1 MTTAPTASEWN
12 AKSEKLRGE
21 IAEQKY
27 LQAGRQLARE
37 KQRMKLEDVADKVL
51 GVEIARAEIGL
62 QSKQL
67 GLQADKIALQGS
79 KDSLRYLAAKQTLQ
93 QRLWATELMSMEVN
107 LAGSEAKL
115 GELRNV
121 SKTLNHPVKSYV
133 PKNIFGGAT
142 GGTAK
147 ID

>member
-12 AKSEKLRGE
+12 ARTEQIRGQ

-27 LQAGRQLARE
+27 LQAGRELKRE
-37 KQRMKLEDVADKVL
+37 TSRMRLQDIADKSL
-51 GVEIARAEIGL
+51 EVEVSRAQIGL
-62 QSKQL
+62 EKSKL
-67 GLQADKIALQGS
+67 ALQGDKIQLQGS
-79 KDSLRYLAAKQTLQ
+79 KDNLRYLAAKQTLQ
-93 QRLWATELMSMEVN
+93 QRLWATELMSLEIN

-121 SKTLNHPVKSYV
+121 AKTLSHQVKSYV
-133 PKNIFGGAT
+133 PKNIFGGAD
-142 GGTAK
+142 GTSK

>member
-1 MTTAPTASEWN
+1 MTTAPTASEWG
-12 AKSEKLRGE
+12 ARTEQIRGQ

-27 LQAGRQLARE
+27 LQTERELTRE
-37 KQRMKLEDVADKVL
+37 KQRMKLQDIADKVL

-62 QSKQL
+62 ESKKL
-67 GLQADKIALQGS
+67 ALQGDKVQLQGA
-79 KDSLRYLAAKQTLQ
+79 KDNLRYLTAKQTLQ
-93 QRLWATELMSMEVN
+93 QRLWATELMSLEVN
-107 LAGSEAKL
+107 LSGSEAKL

-121 SKTLNHPVKSYV
+121 AKTLSHQIKSYV

-142 GGTAK
+142 DGTSK

>member
-1 MTTAPTASEWN
+1 MTQTTAAEWN
-12 AKSEKLRGE
+12 AKTEQIRGQ

-27 LQAGRQLARE
+27 LQAGREITRE
-37 KQRMKLEDVADKVL
+37 KQRMKLQDVADKVL

-62 QSKQL
+62 ESKKL
-67 GLQADKIALQGS
+67 ALQGDKIGLQGA
-79 KDSLRYLAAKQTLQ
+79 KDNLRYLAAKQTLQ

-107 LAGSEAKL
+107 LSGSEAKL

-121 SKTLNHPVKSYV
+121 AKTLSHQVKNYV
-133 PKNIFGGAT
+133 PKDVFGGAN
-142 GGTAK
+142 GASK

>member
-1 MTTAPTASEWN
+1 MTTTITAAEWN
-12 AKSEKLRGE
+12 AKTEAVRGQ

-27 LQAGRQLARE
+27 LQAGRELTRE
-37 KQRMKLEDVADKVL
+37 KQRMKLQDIADKAL

-67 GLQADKIALQGS
+67 GLQGDKIALAGA
-79 KDSLRYLAAKQTLQ
+79 KDNLRYLTAKQTLQ
-93 QRLWATELMSMEVN
+93 QRLWATELMSLEVN

-115 GELRNV
+115 GELRNAA
-121 SKTLNHPVKSYV
+121 KTLNHQIKSYV
-133 PKNIFGGAT
+133 PKNIFGGAD
-142 GGTAK
+142 GASK

>member
-1 MTTAPTASEWN
+1 MTQATAAEWN
-12 AKSEKLRGE
+12 AKTEAVRGQ

-27 LQAGRQLARE
+27 LQAGRELTRE
-37 KQRMKLEDVADKVL
+37 KQRMKLQDIADKVL

-62 QSKQL
+62 ESKKL
-67 GLQADKIALQGS
+67 ALQGDKIQLQDS
-79 KDSLRYLAAKQTLQ
+79 KNNLRYLSAKSTLQ
-93 QRLWATELMSMEVN
+93 QRLWATELMSLEVN

-121 SKTLNHPVKSYV
+121 AKTLSHQVKSYV
-133 PKNIFGGAT
+133 PKNIFGGAD
-142 GGTAK
+142 GTSK

>member
-1 MTTAPTASEWN
+1 MTTTTAAEWN
-12 AKSEKLRGE
+12 AKTEAVRGQ

-27 LQAGRQLARE
+27 LQAGRELTRE
-37 KQRMKLEDVADKVL
+37 KQRMKLQDVADKVL

-62 QSKQL
+62 ESKKL
-67 GLQADKIALQGS
+67 SLQGDKIALSGA
-79 KDSLRYLAAKQTLQ
+79 KDNLRYLAAKQTLQ
-93 QRLWATELMSMEVN
+93 QRLWATELMSLEVN

-121 SKTLNHPVKSYV
+121 ARTLSHQIKSYV
-133 PKNIFGGAT
+133 PKNIFGGADGKT
-142 GGTAK
+142 